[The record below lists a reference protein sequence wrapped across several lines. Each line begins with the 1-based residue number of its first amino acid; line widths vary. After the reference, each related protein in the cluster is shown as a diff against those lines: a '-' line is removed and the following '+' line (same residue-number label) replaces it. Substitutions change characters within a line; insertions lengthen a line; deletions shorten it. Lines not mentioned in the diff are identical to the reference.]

1 MRYTTTLILAAIVMA
16 AGVIIYAYRDRL
28 TGEAKPPEKPTEAR
42 ALLEKVA
49 LDDIISATLE
59 ERAADG
65 QTKATFALK
74 KSEGQWRLAEP
85 VDYPA
90 DAYEVDRLV
99 RAAVD
104 AKYRQTVEAGA
115 KDQPALA
122 ALGLDPAAY
131 RLVLATAAK
140 DDAPA
145 RTITLEIGK
154 RGAIGEGLYVRVD
167 ESPKVVVL
175 DKADLLERAREKLD
189 TYRSRELLALDRDEI
204 VRISLE
210 GAKGQAELDRSPS
223 DRGRWII
230 GQPVSARADPE
241 AVSGLTR
248 AVLGLTVKD
257 FIEDNPKDLA
267 RYGLAQPRLA
277 VTLWKEGPPPE
288 APKPEGKAA
297 GKTEAKSKPEPV
309 KAVTLKFGGW
319 ADIKHDAVYLLTNDS
334 KHVVSV
340 DAAVLKDLAK
350 SPSDLRDKHVLA
362 ADATRATQIAV
373 RLPTRLATAGHDVE
387 YTLIRDG
394 AGWKVQAAGRPVAK
408 ADAASVEAL
417 LKELGDLRVLY
428 FAEGDRADLAK
439 GFSPLGSVRLTIEG
453 EVAPQG
459 FEISGAAGVPPLV
472 KNVREDWIG
481 RINEKSLTT
490 LRQDW
495 LDYLDRQV
503 FAVEARDAAEV
514 AIRTADRQIV
524 LRKKDGPWRLAEP
537 IEAEPDPTYLADLF
551 KEIQNLPCDR
561 YVAVT
566 KDFKTY
572 GLEPGQVTLTV
583 TRHSSWRAKP
593 GEKPATKTLR
603 LAHGEKGKIV
613 GRADDGD
620 LVFEVAPDVFNA
632 IAGEPLDRKMT
643 ELASPDVGRLEVTA
657 GGTTTTLIRVDE
669 KWYRADPKGA
679 PADEVSA
686 DIVKPIVDAASDLAA
701 ARWAAY
707 DAKDP
712 ARFGLERP
720 ALKIKAATEKA
731 SATILISDK
740 EVPADLASLADQK
753 PVRYAMTE
761 GGPRIA
767 VLAGRAL
774 DALLAAPKAVEPK
787 KEEAAAPK

>member
-1 MRYTTTLILAAIVMA
+1 MRYTTTLVLALVVIA
-16 AGVIIYAYRDRL
+16 AAFIIYAYRDRL
-28 TGEAKPPEKPTEAR
+28 TGEAKPPEKPTEAK

-49 LDDIISATLE
+49 MDDIVSATLE

-65 QTKATFALK
+65 QTKAKFALK
-74 KSEGQWRLAEP
+74 KTQGQWRLAEP
-85 VDYPA
+85 LDYPA
-90 DAYEVDRLV
+90 DNYEVDRLV

-104 AKYRQTVEAGA
+104 GKYRQTVEAGA

-122 ALGLDPAAY
+122 ALGLDPVPY
-131 RLVLATAAK
+131 RLTLETAARGET
-140 DDAPA
+140 PA
-145 RTITLEIGK
+145 RTISLEIGK
-154 RGAIGEGLYVRVD
+154 PSAIGEGLYVRVD
-167 ESPKVVVL
+167 ESSKVVVL
-175 DKADLLERAREKLD
+175 DRADLLERVREKID
-189 TYRSRELLALDRDEI
+189 TYRSHDLVTLGRDEI
-204 VRISLE
+204 VRIALDGE
-210 GAKGQAELDRSPS
+210 KGRAELDRSPS

-230 GQPVSARADPE
+230 GQPSPARADPE

-257 FIEDNPKDLA
+257 FIEDNPRDLA

-277 VTLWKEGPPPE
+277 VTLWKEGPPPTKRAGGGPDLNAE
-288 APKPEGKAA
+288 NGPAPKPEPVIAA
-297 GKTEAKSKPEPV
+297 
-309 KAVTLKFGGW
+309 TLKFGGW
-319 ADIKHDAVYLLTNDS
+319 ADLKHDAVYLLTGDS

-340 DAAVLKDLAK
+340 NAAVLKDLARG
-350 SPSDLRDKHVLA
+350 PADLRDKHVLA

-387 YTLIRDG
+387 YMLIRDG
-394 AGWKVQAAGRPVAK
+394 AGWKVQVPGRPVEK
-408 ADAASVEAL
+408 ADVTAVEAL
-417 LKELGDLRVLY
+417 LKELADLKVLY
-428 FAEGDRADLAK
+428 FAEGGQADLAK
-439 GFSPLGSVRLTIEG
+439 GFAPQGSVRLTIEG
-453 EVAPQG
+453 EAAPQG
-459 FEISGAAGVPPLV
+459 FEIGGAEGVPPLV

-481 RINEKSLTT
+481 RINEKSLTY
-490 LRQDW
+490 LRKDW

-514 AIRTADRQIV
+514 AIRTSDRQVV

-551 KEIQNLPCDR
+551 KKIRNLTCDR

-583 TRHSSWRAKP
+583 TAAARPGR

-613 GRADDGD
+613 GRAEGSD
-620 LVFEVAPDVFNA
+620 LVFEVAPDVFHA

-643 ELASPDVGRLEVTA
+643 ELAAPDVSRLEVTA
-657 GGTTTTLIRVDE
+657 GGTTTTLIKVDE

-686 DIVKPIVDAASDLAA
+686 DIVRPIVDAAADLAA

-720 ALKIKAATEKA
+720 ALKIKAATEKT
-731 SATILISDK
+731 SATILISDQ
-740 EVPADLASLADQK
+740 EVPADVASLADQK

-787 KEEAAAPK
+787 QEEPALPK

>member
-1 MRYTTTLILAAIVMA
+1 MRYTTTLILALVVIA
-16 AGVIIYAYRDRL
+16 AGVLIYVYRDRL
-28 TGEAKPPEKPTEAR
+28 TGEAKLPEKPSEAK
-42 ALLEKVA
+42 ALIEKVA
-49 LDDIISATLE
+49 LDDIVSATLE
-59 ERAADG
+59 ELAANS
-65 QTKATFALK
+65 QTKAKFALK

-90 DAYEVDRLV
+90 DNYEVDRLV

-104 AKYRQTVEAGA
+104 GKYRQTVEAGA
-115 KDQPALA
+115 KNQPALA
-122 ALGLDPAAY
+122 TLGLDPAAY
-131 RLVLATAAK
+131 RLTLVTAARGEM
-140 DDAPA
+140 PA

-189 TYRSRELLALDRDEI
+189 TYRSHDLVTLGRDEI

-210 GAKGQAELDRSPS
+210 GAKGQAELDRSPQ

-230 GQPVSARADPE
+230 AQPVSARADPE

-248 AVLGLTVKD
+248 AILGLTVKD

-267 RYGLAQPRLA
+267 RYGLAQPQLA

-297 GKTEAKSKPEPV
+297 GKTEAKPEPV

-340 DAAVLKDLAK
+340 DTAVLKDLAK
-350 SPSDLRDKHVLA
+350 GPADLRDKHVLA

-387 YTLIRDG
+387 YTLIKDG
-394 AGWKVQAAGRPVAK
+394 AGWKVQVPGRPVAK

-417 LKELGDLRVLY
+417 LGELGDLRVLY

-439 GFSPLGSVRLTIEG
+439 GFRPLGSVRLTIEG

-459 FEISGAAGVPPLV
+459 FEIGGAAGVPPLV

-481 RINEKSLTT
+481 RINEKSLTY

-551 KEIQNLPCDR
+551 KEIQNLSCDR

-572 GLEPGQVTLTV
+572 GLEPSQVTLTV
-583 TRHSSWRAKP
+583 TAAAKP
-593 GEKPATKTLR
+593 GEKLATKTLR

-613 GRADDGD
+613 GRADDAD
-620 LVFEVAPDVFNA
+620 LVFEVAPGVFNA
-632 IAGEPLDRKMT
+632 LAGEPLDRKMT
-643 ELASPDVGRLEVTA
+643 ELAAPDVSRLEVTA

-686 DIVKPIVDAASDLAA
+686 DVVKPIVDAASDLAA

-712 ARFGLERP
+712 ALFGLERP
-720 ALKIKAATEKA
+720 ALKIRAATEKA

-740 EVPADLASLADQK
+740 EAPADLASSLDQK
-753 PVRYAMTE
+753 PIRYAMTE

-767 VLAGRAL
+767 ILAGRSL
-774 DALLAAPKAVEPK
+774 ESLLAAPKAVEPK
-787 KEEAAAPK
+787 KEEPAAPK

>member
-28 TGEAKPPEKPTEAR
+28 TGEAKPPEKPTEAK
-42 ALLEKVA
+42 ALLEKVT
-49 LDDIISATLE
+49 LDDIVSATLE

-65 QTKATFALK
+65 QTKAKFALK

-90 DAYEVDRLV
+90 DNYEVDRLV

-115 KDQPALA
+115 AGQPTLA
-122 ALGLDPAAY
+122 DLGLDPAAY
-131 RLVLATAAK
+131 RLTLATSAR
-140 DDAPA
+140 DDEPA
-145 RTITLEIGK
+145 RSITLEIGK
-154 RGAIGEGLYVRVD
+154 RSAIGEGLYVRVD

-189 TYRSRELLALDRDEI
+189 TYRSRELLALGRDEI
-204 VRISLE
+204 VRISLD

-297 GKTEAKSKPEPV
+297 GKTEAKPKPEPV

-319 ADIKHDAVYLLTNDS
+319 ADIKHDAVYLLTSDS

-340 DAAVLKDLAK
+340 DAAVLRDLAK

-394 AGWKVQAAGRPVAK
+394 DVWKVQAAGRPVAK

-459 FEISGAAGVPPLV
+459 FEIGGAAGVPPLV

-481 RINEKSLTT
+481 RINEKSLTY
-490 LRQDW
+490 LRKDW

-514 AIRTADRQIV
+514 AIRTADRQVV

-583 TRHSSWRAKP
+583 TAAAKP

-620 LVFEVAPDVFNA
+620 LVFEVAPGVFNA

-643 ELASPDVGRLEVTA
+643 ELASPDVSRLEVTA
-657 GGTTTTLIRVDE
+657 GGTTTTLIKVDE

-686 DIVKPIVDAASDLAA
+686 DIVRPIVDAASDLAA

-712 ARFGLERP
+712 ARFGLEPP

-731 SATILISDK
+731 SATILISDT
-740 EVPADLASLADQK
+740 EVPADLAELADQK

-787 KEEAAAPK
+787 KEEPAAPK

>member
-1 MRYTTTLILAAIVMA
+1 MRYTTTLILALVVIA
-16 AGVIIYAYRDRL
+16 AGVLIYVYRDRL
-28 TGEAKPPEKPTEAR
+28 TGEAKLPEKPSEAK
-42 ALLEKVA
+42 ALIEKVA
-49 LDDIISATLE
+49 LDDIVSATLE
-59 ERAADG
+59 ELAANS
-65 QTKATFALK
+65 QTKAKFALK

-90 DAYEVDRLV
+90 DNYEVDRLV

-104 AKYRQTVEAGA
+104 GKYRQTVEAGA
-115 KDQPALA
+115 KNQPALA
-122 ALGLDPAAY
+122 TLGLDPAAY
-131 RLVLATAAK
+131 RLTLVTAARGEM
-140 DDAPA
+140 PA

-189 TYRSRELLALDRDEI
+189 TYRSHDLVTLGRDEI

-210 GAKGQAELDRSPS
+210 GAKGQAELDRSPQ

-230 GQPVSARADPE
+230 AQPVSARADPE

-248 AVLGLTVKD
+248 AILGLTVKD

-267 RYGLAQPRLA
+267 RYGLAQPQLA
-277 VTLWKEGPPPE
+277 VTFWKEGPKPE
-288 APKPEGKAA
+288 AKDEGK
-297 GKTEAKSKPEPV
+297 TRPEPV
-309 KAVTLKFGGW
+309 VAAALKFGGW
-319 ADIKHDAVYLLTNDS
+319 ADLKHNAVYLLTGDS

-350 SPSDLRDKHVLA
+350 GPADLRDKHVLA

-387 YTLIRDG
+387 YTLIKDG
-394 AGWKVQAAGRPVAK
+394 AGWKVQVPGRPVAK

-417 LKELGDLRVLY
+417 LGELGDLRVLY

-439 GFSPLGSVRLTIEG
+439 GFRPLGSVRLTIEG

-459 FEISGAAGVPPLV
+459 FEIGGAAGVPPLV

-481 RINEKSLTT
+481 RINEKSLTY

-551 KEIQNLPCDR
+551 KEIQNLSCDR

-572 GLEPGQVTLTV
+572 GLEPSQVTLTV
-583 TRHSSWRAKP
+583 TAAAKP
-593 GEKPATKTLR
+593 GEKLATKTLR

-613 GRADDGD
+613 GRADDAD
-620 LVFEVAPDVFNA
+620 LVFEVAPGVFNA
-632 IAGEPLDRKMT
+632 LAGEPLDRKMT
-643 ELASPDVGRLEVTA
+643 ELAAPDVSRLEVTA

-686 DIVKPIVDAASDLAA
+686 DVVKPIVDAASDLAA

-712 ARFGLERP
+712 ALFGLERP
-720 ALKIKAATEKA
+720 ALKIRAATEKA

-740 EVPADLASLADQK
+740 EAPADLASSLDQK
-753 PVRYAMTE
+753 PIRYAMTE

-767 VLAGRAL
+767 ILAGRSL
-774 DALLAAPKAVEPK
+774 ESLLAAPKAVEPK
-787 KEEAAAPK
+787 KEEPAAPK